1 MKPLA
6 RKPRKSKDEI
16 PHARRWRSV
25 AAIAITMALAAGIIL
40 TLDSLG
46 IEALRHLGSRERFRV
61 AFADIHCEPPPGI
74 DRHTFL
80 TEVRYVS
87 RFPESFNAI
96 DEPDRDRLAK
106 AFAAHPW
113 VESVEGISVEA
124 RNAVTVQLKF
134 RVPVMAVRV
143 NSGAVRLVDSHGVL
157 LPESEPPRGVVELLN
172 IVPAPKSDAGKVW
185 TDDTVVRALDLV
197 KTYRPASLELTP
209 KDWRLVQADGKA
221 IRVAR

>member
-1 MKPLA
+1 M
-6 RKPRKSKDEI
+6 
-16 PHARRWRSV
+16 
-25 AAIAITMALAAGIIL
+25 
-40 TLDSLG
+40 
-46 IEALRHLGSRERFRV
+46 
-61 AFADIHCEPPPGI
+61 
-74 DRHTFL
+74 
-80 TEVRYVS
+80 
-87 RFPESFNAI
+87 
-96 DEPDRDRLAK
+96 
-106 AFAAHPW
+106 
-113 VESVEGISVEA
+113 EA

-134 RVPVMAVRV
+134 RVPMMAVRV

-172 IVPAPKSDAGKVW
+172 FVPAPKSDAGQVW